1 MSINGVNFLFSWICG
16 EDEAEYEAL
25 KEQAASG
32 NEEVKIELAAL
43 NVEKAENV
51 NENMTFL
58 EQHAQKDSVAANLY
72 LGTIFS
78 EGIATN
84 DDSQNQVV
92 IAQDWKKSNFYLEKA
107 IELGS
112 LRAYLVRGLHA
123 FFHCYVFYNRDEE
136 DESEMIMNPPE
147 AQDYLDGEKYLLQFI
162 SLKDDKTLNEDEKA
176 FVYENL
182 KLVASWLSCLY
193 KCENPVSPIMNQEK
207 SLEWQK
213 KMEEFNEYE

>member
-1 MSINGVNFLFSWICG
+1 MSMNQVDILFSWICG
-16 EDEAEYEAL
+16 EDDAEYEAL
-25 KEQAASG
+25 KKQAASG
-32 NEEVKIELAAL
+32 NEEAKIELAAL

-58 EQHAQKDSVAANLY
+58 EQHAQNDSVGANLF
-72 LGTIFS
+72 LGVIFN

-84 DDSQNQVV
+84 DDSQNHVV
-92 IAQDWKKSNFYLEKA
+92 IAKDWKKSNFYLEKA
-107 IELGS
+107 IEFGS

-123 FFHCYVFYNRDEE
+123 YLHCCCFYKHDEE
-136 DESEMIMNPPE
+136 DESEMIMEPPV

-162 SLKDDKTLNEDEKA
+162 SLKDDKTLDEDRKA
-176 FVYENL
+176 FVYEHL
-182 KLVASWLSCLY
+182 KVFASWLSALY
-193 KCENPVSPIMNQEK
+193 ECENPVSPIMNQEK

>member
-16 EDEAEYEAL
+16 EDEAE
-25 KEQAASG
+25 
-32 NEEVKIELAAL
+32 
-43 NVEKAENV
+43 NV

-58 EQHAQKDSVAANLY
+58 EQYAQKDSVAANLY
-72 LGTIFS
+72 LGAIFS

-123 FFHCYVFYNRDEE
+123 YLHCCFYKHDEE
-136 DESEMIMNPPE
+136 DESEMIMDPPV

-162 SLKDDKTLNEDEKA
+162 SLKDDKTLDEDRKA
-176 FVYENL
+176 FVYEHL
-182 KLVASWLSCLY
+182 KVFASWLSCLY